1 VVPPSCETAGEE
13 ARLWPCVLLQ
23 IGEVCVVKGSGEVH
37 VEGEVQRVTFES
49 KESGF
54 RVVKLSVEGQADRL
68 AVVGTF
74 PALAVGARVRVRGT
88 MVTDKKHGLQLRA
101 VSVTELL
108 PCTIDGVERYLASGV
123 VPGIGEKLAK
133 RIVSVFKLE
142 TLRVLD
148 EEPHRLGE
156 VVGLGEKRARAVAKA
171 WTAQRAQRDVMVF
184 LQARGASSSLAMRVW
199 KRYGP
204 AAVDVV
210 SRNPYVL
217 AIDVSGVG
225 FKTADRLAASL
236 GIARDSPERLQAGLL
251 QALHDATEAGHVYTR
266 AEELVM
272 RAGRLLELDLA
283 VEGVQARLALGSRT
297 LGAGGHA
304 ATETIDG
311 DLLVYEGRMLLAET
325 RLARRAVELARAT
338 SRPLRGLQ
346 TAMGSFERDTGV
358 TLAEEQR
365 EAIARAASSAILVIT
380 GGPGVGKTTIVRAIL
395 AMLDASE
402 VSVRLAAPTGRAAK
416 RMSEATGRA
425 ATTLHRL
432 LEFDPRHGIFKR
444 DAKGPVAAGAVI
456 VDEASMI
463 DLLLAD
469 ALFQAIEPGTR
480 LILVGDVDQLPSV
493 GPGAV
498 LRDVLASSGI
508 PYVRLRR
515 IFRQAERSL
524 IVTNAHRIN
533 AGEPPV
539 PPPTGAA
546 SDFFIIERHDAESA
560 TRTIVELVQARI
572 PQKFGMDPVRD
583 IQVLTPMHR
592 GVAGSHALN
601 AALQQALNPQG
612 ESLTRGGR
620 VFRLGDKVMQLKNDY
635 DRGIFNGDVGIVTR
649 VLPEQDTLY
658 VGYDPAPR
666 DMAPTPERE
675 VVYDSSTLDELTVAY
690 AQSVHKAQGSE
701 YPAVVIPV
709 LTSHFVMLSR
719 NLLYTAVTRGKRL
732 VVLVCDPRAIKLA
745 LSLDRRDERRSR
757 LSARIA
763 HGGL

>member
-1 VVPPSCETAGEE
+1 
-13 ARLWPCVLLQ
+13 VLLQ
-23 IGEVCVVKGSGEVH
+23 IGEVFVVKGSGEVH

-54 RVVKLSVEGQADRL
+54 RVVKLAVSGQADRL

-88 MVTDKKHGLQLRA
+88 MVTDKKHGVQLRA
-101 VSVTELL
+101 ESVTELL
-108 PCTIDGVERYLASGV
+108 PSTIDGVERYLASGV
-123 VPGIGEKLAK
+123 VPGIGEKFAK

-148 EEPHRLGE
+148 EEPHRLVE
-156 VVGLGEKRARAVAKA
+156 VEGLGRKRASAVAKA

-184 LQARGASSSLAMRVW
+184 LQARGASASLAMRVW

-210 SRNPYVL
+210 SQNPYVL
-217 AIDVSGVG
+217 AVDVSGIG
-225 FKTADRLAASL
+225 FKTADRLASAL
-236 GIARDSPERLQAGLL
+236 GIARDSPARLQAGVL
-251 QALHDATEAGHVYTR
+251 QALHDATEAGHVFTR
-266 AEELVM
+266 ADELVT
-272 RAGRLLELDLA
+272 RAGKLLDVDPGA
-283 VEGVQARLALGSRT
+283 EGMEARLALSTRT
-297 LGAGGHA
+297 LGASGNAVVVAIGG
-304 ATETIDG
+304 DPV
-311 DLLVYEGRMLLAET
+311 VYEVRMFQAEI
-325 RLARRAVELARAT
+325 RLARRAVELGGAIA
-338 SRPLRGLQ
+338 SPLRGVNA
-346 TAMGSFERDTGV
+346 AMASFERDTGV

-365 EAIARAASSAILVIT
+365 EAIARAASSAVLVIT

-395 AMLDASE
+395 SMFDASE

-416 RMSEATGRA
+416 RMSEATGRD

-432 LEFDPRHGIFKR
+432 LEFEPRHATFKR
-444 DAKGPVAAGAVI
+444 DANRPVAAGAII

-469 ALFQAIEPGTR
+469 ALFQAIQPGTR

-498 LRDVLASSGI
+498 LRDILASNGV
-508 PYVRLRR
+508 PFVRLRR

-533 AGEPPV
+533 EGEPPL
-539 PPPTGAA
+539 PPPPGAP
-546 SDFFIIERHDAESA
+546 SDFFIIERRDAESA

-601 AALQQALNPQG
+601 EALQQALNPDG

-620 VFRLGDKVMQLKNDY
+620 VFRRGDKVMQLKNDY

-649 VLPEQDTLY
+649 VLPEEDKLY

-666 DMAPTPERE
+666 DTGSPIERE

-690 AQSVHKAQGSE
+690 AQSIHKAQGSE

-732 VVLVCDPRAIKLA
+732 VVLVCDPRAIQLA

-763 HGGL
+763 EGAS